1 MKEKL
6 IAVVGPTAVGKT
18 KAGVEIARHFNS
30 EVISGDSMQVYKG
43 LDIGT
48 AKVTPEEM
56 GEVPHHMINIK
67 KPGESFTAAEFQ
79 EKARRLVTDIN
90 QKGSI
95 PVVVGGTGL
104 YIRALTRNF
113 SFNEA
118 EKDEGFRK
126 SLEEKAEKFGKEA
139 VHQKLWETDP
149 KSAKEIPPQNLRR
162 VIRALEI
169 YHLTGKTMDR
179 FYEQEEDETP
189 YNLQLIGLSME
200 REKLYQRINER
211 VDQMMK
217 EGLLEEVQW
226 LYDRGLQGSQ
236 SARGIG
242 YKELLMHL
250 EGKASLSE
258 AVELLK
264 RNSRRYAKR
273 QLTWFRNKEN
283 VEWFDMSQDNHN
295 EKIKEMISFLEGKYE
310 KGVE

>member
-1 MKEKL
+1 M
-6 IAVVGPTAVGKT
+6 
-18 KAGVEIARHFNS
+18 
-30 EVISGDSMQVYKG
+30 
-43 LDIGT
+43 
-48 AKVTPEEM
+48 
-56 GEVPHHMINIK
+56 
-67 KPGESFTAAEFQ
+67 
-79 EKARRLVTDIN
+79 
-90 QKGSI
+90 
-95 PVVVGGTGL
+95 
-104 YIRALTRNF
+104 
-113 SFNEA
+113 
-118 EKDEGFRK
+118 
-126 SLEEKAEKFGKEA
+126 
-139 VHQKLWETDP
+139 
-149 KSAKEIPPQNLRR
+149 
-162 VIRALEI
+162 
-169 YHLTGKTMDR
+169 
-179 FYEQEEDETP
+179 
-189 YNLQLIGLSME
+189 IGLSME